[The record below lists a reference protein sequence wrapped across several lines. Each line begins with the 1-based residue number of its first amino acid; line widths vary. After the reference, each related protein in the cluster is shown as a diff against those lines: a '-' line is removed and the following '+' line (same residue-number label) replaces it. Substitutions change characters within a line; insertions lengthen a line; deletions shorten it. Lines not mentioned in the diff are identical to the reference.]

1 LTLVSAPA
9 GFGKTTLLA
18 DWLAAVS
25 VDGWTVTWLS
35 LDQSDN
41 HPASFWTYLIAAL
54 QTAEPH
60 IGASA
65 ISLLQSPQPPPIEAV
80 LTLLLNELGGMSTD
94 LVLVL
99 DDYHVIDAR
108 DIHDGMVFLL
118 DHLPPRLHLVIAS
131 RADPPLPL
139 ARLRARGEL
148 VEIRAADL
156 RFTPDEAAVYLNQE
170 MGLDLPAHDIA
181 VLDERTEG
189 WIAALQLAALSM
201 QGREDTASFIAGFSG
216 NDRYIVDF
224 LVEEVL
230 KRQPDQIREF
240 LLQTSVLERLSGIL
254 CDAVTGQDSEPGNGI
269 LEALE
274 RANLF
279 VVPLDDRRRWY
290 RYHHLFADVLRARLL
305 DEQPEK
311 VPELHR
317 RASAWYERN
326 GELSE
331 AIRHALAAGD
341 FSKAAELIELS
352 APALRRSRQEAAL
365 LGWLAALPDELL
377 RCRPVLSNV
386 FAGELLGEGKLEDA
400 DARLRD
406 AERWLGPQA
415 ANAGMIVV
423 DEGQFRHLPGAIA
436 VHRAGLALLLGNLA
450 LTEEHAR
457 RALDLTPEDDYLGR
471 GGAAALLGLAAWAT
485 GDLEPA
491 HQSYAAARASLRR
504 AGHHADALGCTIA
517 LADIR
522 IAQGRLREAMRT
534 YEEALQLGAEQ
545 GGPVLRG
552 TADMHVGISGLHR
565 ERNDLQA
572 AMQHLVTSQELGE
585 HTGLPQNPYRWRV
598 AMARITEDRG
608 DLDGTLD
615 LLNEAERLYVGDF
628 FPNVR
633 PVSALKARV
642 WVAQGRLDEALE
654 WTREL
659 GLSVT
664 DDLSYLHEFE
674 HITLAR
680 VLLARHAIPDAMR
693 LLKSLLRAAD
703 DGVRTGSVIEI
714 LVLQAIGYQIQD
726 NIAAALLP
734 LERALTLAE
743 PDGYLR
749 IFVDEGPA
757 MAALLQVAAKQKT
770 APEYARRLLA
780 AFALPRNRT
789 RVTQALLEPLSE
801 RELDVLRLLGTEL
814 DGPDIARQL
823 VVSLSTVRTHTR
835 SIYSK
840 LGVNSRRAAVSRADE
855 LNLLGRTARPNLS
868 A

>member
-18 DWLAAVS
+18 DWLAAVA
-25 VDGWTVTWLS
+25 VDGRTVTWLS

-65 ISLLQSPQPPPIEAV
+65 ISLLQSPQPPPIEPV

-94 LVLVL
+94 LLLVL

-108 DIHDGMVFLL
+108 DIHDGMGFLL
-118 DHLPPRLHLVIAS
+118 DHLPLRLHLVIAS

-156 RFTPDEAAVYLNQE
+156 RFTPDEAAVYLNQA
-170 MGLDLPAHDIA
+170 MGLDLTAHDIA
-181 VLDERTEG
+181 VLEDRTEG
-189 WIAALQLAALSM
+189 WIAALQLAALSLK
-201 QGREDTASFIAGFSG
+201 GREDSASFIAGFSG
-216 NDRYIVDF
+216 DDRYIVDY

-230 KRQPDQIREF
+230 KRQPVRIRQF
-240 LLQTSVLERLSGIL
+240 LLQTSVLERLSGTL
-254 CDAVTGQDSEPGNGI
+254 CDAVTGQDSGPGNGM

-326 GELSE
+326 GEMSE

-436 VHRAGLALLLGNLA
+436 VHGAGPALLLVSC
-450 LTEEHAR
+450 
-457 RALDLTPEDDYLGR
+457 P
-471 GGAAALLGLAAWAT
+471 
-485 GDLEPA
+485 GD
-491 HQSYAAARASLRR
+491 
-504 AGHHADALGCTIA
+504 T
-517 LADIR
+517 
-522 IAQGRLREAMRT
+522 M
-534 YEEALQLGAEQ
+534 
-545 GGPVLRG
+545 
-552 TADMHVGISGLHR
+552 
-565 ERNDLQA
+565 
-572 AMQHLVTSQELGE
+572 
-585 HTGLPQNPYRWRV
+585 
-598 AMARITEDRG
+598 
-608 DLDGTLD
+608 
-615 LLNEAERLYVGDF
+615 
-628 FPNVR
+628 
-633 PVSALKARV
+633 
-642 WVAQGRLDEALE
+642 
-654 WTREL
+654 
-659 GLSVT
+659 
-664 DDLSYLHEFE
+664 
-674 HITLAR
+674 
-680 VLLARHAIPDAMR
+680 
-693 LLKSLLRAAD
+693 
-703 DGVRTGSVIEI
+703 
-714 LVLQAIGYQIQD
+714 
-726 NIAAALLP
+726 
-734 LERALTLAE
+734 
-743 PDGYLR
+743 
-749 IFVDEGPA
+749 
-757 MAALLQVAAKQKT
+757 
-770 APEYARRLLA
+770 
-780 AFALPRNRT
+780 
-789 RVTQALLEPLSE
+789 
-801 RELDVLRLLGTEL
+801 
-814 DGPDIARQL
+814 
-823 VVSLSTVRTHTR
+823 
-835 SIYSK
+835 
-840 LGVNSRRAAVSRADE
+840 
-855 LNLLGRTARPNLS
+855 
-868 A
+868 